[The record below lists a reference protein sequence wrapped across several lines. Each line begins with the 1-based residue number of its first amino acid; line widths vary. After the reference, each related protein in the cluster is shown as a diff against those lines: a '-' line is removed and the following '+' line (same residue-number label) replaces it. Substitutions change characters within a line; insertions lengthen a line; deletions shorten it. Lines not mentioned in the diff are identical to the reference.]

1 MQTDVPPIGVE
12 TLSDRR
18 RNPFGMR
25 PRCESRVTVPG
36 YGDPSADFHVIGD
49 HPGRHGGTTTGVP
62 FTGSDAG
69 ERLQA
74 VLHDVGLLA
83 QPYADTPDVEDLFL
97 DYIHMCVPVGDGDP
111 SETSYARLERFFDA
125 ELRAVNAHI
134 LIPVGLRATDRVLGE
149 YTTQL
154 RKVPADMDGRHATE
168 VRGRGFLVVPVKE
181 PSAWDESD
189 RDRLRD
195 RLSAIRSRD
204 YRQTKGV
211 ATLIG

>member
-1 MQTDVPPIGVE
+1 MLAGVPLGGVE

-25 PRCESRVTVPG
+25 PRCESDAFVPG

-49 HPGRHGGTTTGVP
+49 HPGRHGGAVTGVP
-62 FTGSDAG
+62 FSDSAPG
-69 ERLQA
+69 EQLQS

-83 QPYADTPDVEDLFL
+83 APYADMPDVTDLFL
-97 DYIHMCVPVGDGDP
+97 DYIHMCLPADDSDP
-111 SETSYARLERFFDA
+111 SEASYARLERFFDA

-134 LIPVGLRATDRVLGE
+134 LIPVGKRATDRVLGE
-149 YTTQL
+149 YTTQSH
-154 RKVPADMDGRHATE
+154 KVPADMDDRHAME

-181 PSAWDESD
+181 PTVWDEGD
-189 RDRLRD
+189 RDRLCD
-195 RLSAIRSRD
+195 RLTAIRSRD

-211 ATLIG
+211 ATFIG